1 MTQALIA
8 AEMEREHRR
17 AVVAGLR
24 AGCLLGLAIG
34 AILLLAGCGPSTKL
48 PPLPTPGP
56 DYCIL
61 YRAFNYAP
69 AAATAENVETL
80 KKHIANETDFMRDC
94 LGDRSRSLGP
104 R

>member
-1 MTQALIA
+1 MITAD
-8 AEMEREHRR
+8 MEREHRR

-24 AGCLLGLAIG
+24 TGCLLGLAIG
-34 AILLLAGCGPSTKL
+34 AVLLLAGCGPSTKL

-61 YRAFNYAP
+61 YRAFTYAP
-69 AAATAENVETL
+69 AAANAENVETL
-80 KKHIANETDFMRDC
+80 KKHIANEADFLTHC
-94 LGDRSRSLGP
+94 LGDRSKSLGP